1 MEKRS
6 TGFLGVNKE
15 QHRLMYLFT
24 FSLERYKRMAEN
36 DQLFDYVIQQ
46 LEQLES
52 FGPLP
57 GILLP
62 LLEAFLPILPLVA
75 FVLANSVVYGL
86 FKGFL
91 YSWIGSVVG
100 ALCVFLIIRRLGRK
114 RFLRFITRHEKV
126 KKVMTW
132 VEEHGFGPLF
142 LLMCFPF
149 SPSSIINVVSGLS
162 NVSRQQFMLAA
173 ILGKSVMIFTIAYVG
188 SSIASFAQNPMK
200 SVIVGICILLFW
212 TAGKYIE
219 KRIQRRA
226 ARRGRV
232 SD

>member
-1 MEKRS
+1 
-6 TGFLGVNKE
+6 
-15 QHRLMYLFT
+15 MYLFT
-24 FSLERYKRMAEN
+24 FSLERYRRMAEN

-100 ALCVFLIIRRLGRK
+100 AICVFLIIRRLGRK
-114 RFLRFITRHEKV
+114 RFFRFITRHEQV

-149 SPSSIINVVSGLS
+149 SPSSIINVVAGLS
-162 NVSRQQFMLAA
+162 NVSRQQFMLAVL
-173 ILGKSVMIFTIAYVG
+173 LGKSVMIFTIAYVG

-212 TAGKYIE
+212 IAGKYIE
-219 KRIQRRA
+219 KRIQKRA
-226 ARRGRV
+226 ERRGHA